1 MSSITWVTSILYLP
15 NEPLEC
21 PHHYKGRLT
30 ISLAITAF
38 VTVLGSSFPHGYNT
52 GVLNIQEK
60 YIKTFINESWIP
72 ADTNPSNDAIN
83 MVWSV
88 INSIYLAAGCI
99 GALSAGWLANKFGR
113 KKSLIGL
120 HVFGIVGSMMFAL
133 CRYANSYIVVIIAR
147 FLVGIACG
155 AETGLVPMYLTEIS
169 PINIRGAMGVL
180 HQLALTSGIFVAQI
194 FGLNA
199 ILALKFF
206 RGPQHDVTTDIQE
219 MELEAHQM
227 EQEPPWTFSH
237 LFATKELRLQLVLV
251 SCLALAQQL
260 SGINVVFYYSTG
272 VFRDAQIPD
281 EYTQYATLSTGFINV
296 LMTGI
301 SVPLMEKSGRRP
313 LLLSGM
319 VLMIMSASV
328 IVLCLGLQHIATWL
342 SYLTILCMIL
352 FVIGFA
358 IGLGSIPQF
367 IGAELF
373 KQGPRPPAMSF
384 AGMLNWL
391 ANFLVAMLFPIMQSA
406 MMQYVFLVF
415 IAITVLFVI
424 CVWQLLPETKNKSYD
439 EIYKEFHTP
448 YSKEKD
454 NAERTMDGAIGKRL
468 ANHDDGLTLD
478 VLKNDLHDQERHALI
493 ANDISTPVR
502 RTSSTRRGSTFK
514 IVLPSILNTRKQN
527 ITFHPLEFALRPLED
542 IEDVREHSSSVGRR
556 ATIF

>member
-155 AETGLVPMYLTEIS
+155 TEEHWPYLLAITGVPCLFSLISLPFFPGSPRYLLVTKKDRPAAEK
-169 PINIRGAMGVL
+169 
-180 HQLALTSGIFVAQI
+180 
-194 FGLNA
+194 
-199 ILALKFF
+199 ALKFF